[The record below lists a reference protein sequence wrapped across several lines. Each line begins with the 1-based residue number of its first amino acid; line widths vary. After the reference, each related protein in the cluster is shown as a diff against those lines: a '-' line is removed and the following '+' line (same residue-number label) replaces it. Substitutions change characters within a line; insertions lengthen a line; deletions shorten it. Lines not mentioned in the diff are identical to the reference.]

1 MADDASGVEFSEYSR
16 VARLAG
22 PGALVSSV
30 PDIGAKWERG
40 KFRLAGARA
49 AEGILLEYVLPGDRP
64 DPRSYHA
71 PPPHPP
77 PPSRTKW
84 TRLVHPSVLIGHVSS
99 LSPVHPVHGS
109 TAAAAAG
116 GGAWRRSAASAAVG
130 ALVARARAGAAS
142 QGRPRQDPLGWARG
156 HAALSVQVR
165 GHEAQVPGRASKRRQ
180 RVSGGGGGGRPV
192 VRDAPAEKPAL
203 AACRSSQIDF
213 YFT

>member
-64 DPRSYHA
+64 DA

-77 PPSRTKW
+77 SLPYKVDTSRPSLRTYW
-84 TRLVHPSVLIGHVSS
+84 TRLVPF
-99 LSPVHPVHGS
+99 PRAP
-109 TAAAAAG
+109 
-116 GGAWRRSAASAAVG
+116 
-130 ALVARARAGAAS
+130 RAR
-142 QGRPRQDPLGWARG
+142 
-156 HAALSVQVR
+156 
-165 GHEAQVPGRASKRRQ
+165 
-180 RVSGGGGGGRPV
+180 
-192 VRDAPAEKPAL
+192 
-203 AACRSSQIDF
+203 
-213 YFT
+213 